1 MVKRSSLTAEG
12 FERTKNI
19 LKTKYGKESEIV
31 NAYISNIMALEPV
44 HGTNPN
50 KISIYYE
57 KLLANVQALV
67 TLGPI
72 AEVNGYVRLTLD
84 KLESIRDLVRTDDG
98 WLNWKVSQLIEA
110 SRK

>member
-1 MVKRSSLTAEG
+1 
-12 FERTKNI
+12 
-19 LKTKYGKESEIV
+19 
-31 NAYISNIMALEPV
+31 MALEPV